1 LVLLVG
7 AGLFLRSLAS
17 LENVNPGFQPSGVIT
32 GSVVLPEAQ
41 YKDSAKQTAF
51 YRSVIERLSSLPG
64 VSAVAVGSPTPFSGE
79 GGSASFR
86 IEGRPSRPGD
96 PGPHGDVAL
105 VTSNYF
111 TALRIPIRRGRV
123 FTDRDQPNTA
133 PVALI
138 DETLA
143 REYWPN
149 EDPIGKHITINTS
162 EPWQTIVGVVGH
174 TKKSDLAGDVVK
186 GRYYFSLL
194 QHPEPMATFLIRSQ
208 SDPARLAGAMKDA
221 VRAVDPGLA
230 VARIKVMSDLV
241 SASLAP
247 RRFVVTLLGIFAG
260 LALLMAVIG
269 LYGVISYSV
278 GQRTQEIGIRVA
290 LGAQRSEV
298 LKLVV
303 GQGMQLTGV
312 GLVIGLVAS
321 LAFSRLLRSQIYH
334 VSVFDPLT
342 FLVTALILVAAGALA
357 CYIPAR
363 RAMRVDPMIALRY
376 E

>member
-1 LVLLVG
+1 
-7 AGLFLRSLAS
+7 
-17 LENVNPGFQPSGVIT
+17 
-32 GSVVLPEAQ
+32 
-41 YKDSAKQTAF
+41 
-51 YRSVIERLSSLPG
+51 
-64 VSAVAVGSPTPFSGE
+64 
-79 GGSASFR
+79 
-86 IEGRPSRPGD
+86 
-96 PGPHGDVAL
+96 
-105 VTSNYF
+105 
-111 TALRIPIRRGRV
+111 
-123 FTDRDQPNTA
+123 
-133 PVALI
+133 
-138 DETLA
+138 
-143 REYWPN
+143 
-149 EDPIGKHITINTS
+149 
-162 EPWQTIVGVVGH
+162 
-174 TKKSDLAGDVVK
+174 
-186 GRYYFSLL
+186 
-194 QHPEPMATFLIRSQ
+194 MATFLIRSQ

-290 LGAQRSEV
+290 LGAQKSEV

-303 GQGMQLTGV
+303 GQGMQLAGV
-312 GLVIGLVAS
+312 GLAIGLVAS

-334 VSVFDPLT
+334 VSVIDPLT